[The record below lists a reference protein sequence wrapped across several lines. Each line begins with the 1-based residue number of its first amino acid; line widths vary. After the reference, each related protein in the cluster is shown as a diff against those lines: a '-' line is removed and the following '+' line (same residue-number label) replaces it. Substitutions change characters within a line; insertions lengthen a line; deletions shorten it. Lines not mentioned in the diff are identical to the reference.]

1 MSILGKLSSALALM
15 GCFAFAPL
23 SAQTFLTW
31 AANGSDDAVFTA
43 SPDGTGKTDRT
54 GKLDNPWGIAYDG
67 NHIYF
72 TEDNANKVWRMNP
85 DGSNRTLLNSA
96 IYFPR
101 DVHIANNQI
110 YLAAG
115 FNNIIRTNL
124 DGSGATTLYSAGS
137 FIQGIYANASYIYW
151 TASADAVRRSDLD
164 GSNVTDIAN
173 TGLNVPYGI
182 WATDSHLYWTDLPD
196 GRIERSNLDG
206 SGRFDLITGLDKP
219 LGLFVASDAIY
230 FTQQYGTV
238 SRVDLDGSN
247 KIDLITG
254 FVDARFIDG
263 SIGGSAVPEP
273 STFAMFADLFALGF
287 ASQQRRRSGRSD

>member
-1 MSILGKLSSALALM
+1 MSTLGKIASALTLT

-43 SPDGTGKTDRT
+43 SPDGTDKTDVT
-54 GKLDNPWGIAYDG
+54 GQLNNPWGIAYDG

-72 TEDNANKVWRMNP
+72 TEDQADNVWRMDA
-85 DGSNRTLLNSA
+85 DGSNRTLITSA
-96 IYFPR
+96 VYYPR
-101 DVHIANNQI
+101 DVHIANNQV

-115 FNNIIRTNL
+115 FNNIVRTNL
-124 DGSGATTLYSAGS
+124 DGSGVTTLYSAGN

-151 TASADAVRRSDLD
+151 TDASADAVRRSDLD

-182 WATDSHLYWTDLPD
+182 WATDSHLYWTDLLD
-196 GRIERSNLDG
+196 GTIERSNLDG
-206 SGRFDLITGLDKP
+206 SSRVDLVTGLSKP

-230 FTQQYGTV
+230 FTQQYGAV

-247 KIDLITG
+247 KVDLLTG

-263 SIGGSAVPEP
+263 SVGTSAVPEP
-273 STFAMFADLFALGF
+273 SAFAMLAGLFALGF
-287 ASQQRRRSGRSD
+287 TSLRRRRAVE